1 MITFFKNAILTGIS
15 YLSSNRV
22 PPNTSQCDYEKIKSI
37 NHMESKKFYI
47 VLTSVVILAFF
58 YFSSI
63 AIMFLI
69 PHNAPEFVSGFVTIF
84 SKTIEILAIIIGSY
98 VGAQAVV
105 DLKYGSSSKASL
117 TGTTHTEDTQ
127 NITVN
132 EHIINQEDLNAPKIR
147 PYSTIAIEE

>member
-1 MITFFKNAILTGIS
+1 MFPLLKNIVLTGVS

-22 PPNTSQCDYEKIKSI
+22 PPNTPPEKHERLKSI

-58 YFSSI
+58 YFSSV

-69 PHNAPEFVSGFVTIF
+69 PHNASEFVAGFVTVF
-84 SKTIEILAIIIGSY
+84 SKTIEILAIIIASY

-105 DLKYGSSSKASL
+105 DLKYGSKSSVSL
-117 TGTTHTEDTQ
+117 EGTSHTETIKQ
-127 NITVN
+127 EITVIHTN
-132 EHIINQEDLNAPKIR
+132 AKEDDYELK
-147 PYSTIAIEE
+147 